1 MPSGFSPLQQHL
13 AELLAPLFRALRFLV
28 DPLSPL
34 YWPYLLG
41 GLLFA
46 LFAWWVVARRDGQG
60 RQLRAGHVSAGR
72 GPGAGRCRCW
82 HRCLWRSLGL
92 R

>member
-46 LFAWWVVARRDGQG
+46 LFAWRIWSSPARWQWSGCGATPPRP
-60 RQLRAGHVSAGR
+60 AATS
-72 GPGAGRCRCW
+72 GP
-82 HRCLWRSLGL
+82 
-92 R
+92 